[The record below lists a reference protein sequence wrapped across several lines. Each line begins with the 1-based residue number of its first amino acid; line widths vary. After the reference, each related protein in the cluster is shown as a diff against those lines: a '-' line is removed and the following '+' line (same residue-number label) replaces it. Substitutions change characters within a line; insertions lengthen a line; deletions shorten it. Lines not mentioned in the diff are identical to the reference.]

1 MKFYLKSRLNFF
13 LSNLFIFVRRLELE
27 EAMREREIEISALRD
42 ILTVRRRVLNEQ
54 AANLSGR
61 INLARLK
68 VDQLKKKYDV
78 AMGNLGT
85 DEDGQQLSVTYF
97 KIKTAQEKFELQEV
111 RI

>member
-1 MKFYLKSRLNFF
+1 MLIHYLLF
-13 LSNLFIFVRRLELE
+13 LICRLELE
-27 EAMREREIEISALRD
+27 EAMREREIEISALKD

-68 VDQLKKKYDV
+68 VEQLKKKYDV

-85 DEDGQQLSVTYF
+85 DEDGEQLSVTYF

-111 RI
+111 RIQDFFE